1 MENVQ
6 DRDFLGAEKRSL
18 VNLTPT
24 DELLFVLQQV
34 RKTEPF
40 VELQEAIFNLHWKKR
55 VRKWWHV
62 NLLYSAK
69 TTQAEDVE
77 TYLNKDS

>member
-6 DRDFLGAEKRSL
+6 DHDFLGGEKRSL

-40 VELQEAIFNLHWKKR
+40 VELQEAIFHLHWKKR